1 MINSKNTKR
10 SRVAMAGLVGFAALT
25 LSACNEEK
33 TEASV
38 FSSEAEC
45 RADAAKPDS
54 WWTESECAASFA
66 QAQDRHLN
74 NAPRYDAKEVCE
86 EQHGVGMCESDVT
99 QAGGGSSSSIFM
111 PLMAGYFLGNMM
123 NNNSNNYQSS
133 RPVYPAATGGY
144 RTADGKTKVS
154 SLSGKTS
161 FAASSFKPAAKT
173 INKPAMSKASVSSRG
188 GFGASR
194 TSTSSRSFGG

>member
-1 MINSKNTKR
+1 MTKTKNTKR

-38 FSSEAEC
+38 FTSEAEC

-74 NAPRYDAKEVCE
+74 NAPRYDAKQVCE

-99 QAGGGSSSSIFM
+99 QAGGGSSIFM

-123 NNNSNNYQSS
+123 NNSNNYQSS
-133 RPVYPAATGGY
+133 RPVYPSATGGY

-161 FAASSFKPAAKT
+161 FGASSFKPAAKT
-173 INKPAMSKASVSSRG
+173 INKPAMSKATVSARG

-194 TSTSSRSFGG
+194 TSSSSRSSFGG